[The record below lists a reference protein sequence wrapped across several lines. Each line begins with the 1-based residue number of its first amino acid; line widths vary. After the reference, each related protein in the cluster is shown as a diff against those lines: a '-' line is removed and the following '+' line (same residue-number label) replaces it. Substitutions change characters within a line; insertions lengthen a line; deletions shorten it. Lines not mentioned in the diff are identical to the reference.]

1 MKILTTLSLAT
12 VLSFAHTTLAQDA
25 VPATKIAPASPA
37 AQERPAAPAPLSV
50 GDKAPAFAVD
60 SWVKGDPF
68 ESLESGKVHVM
79 EFWATWCGPCIAA
92 IPHLTELQ
100 AKYPDVRFVG
110 VAASERGPDEAAKF
124 AKVKDF
130 VDGKGDGMGYR
141 VAYVGDREKMSR
153 PWMEAAGQSGIPCTF
168 IVDGEGRVA
177 WIGHPMSMD
186 APLEKIVAGSWDIDA
201 AKAEFSTRREAEAAR
216 RAISMA
222 MRAARQSG
230 DYTEVL
236 AALREQLAK
245 RPSDDLRMTLVQVL
259 AGPAKLPAEAW
270 PIAEEIL
277 ANANGNAMMLN
288 ALAWT
293 IVDPN
298 GGVAEPNLAIAHKA
312 ASRAVELTKENDGS
326 ILDTLAR
333 VEFRMGNTV
342 RAIELQKSA
351 IAKSADGRMK
361 DEMVTVL
368 AEYEAALKKG

>member
-1 MKILTTLSLAT
+1 MLTTLSLAA
-12 VLSFAHTTLAQDA
+12 VLSLLPIAPMQDA
-25 VPATKIAPASPA
+25 VPATRIAPASPA

-50 GDKAPAFAVD
+50 GDKAPAFSVD
-60 SWVKGDPF
+60 SWVKGAPF

-124 AKVKDF
+124 AKVKEF

-153 PWMEAAGQSGIPCTF
+153 PWMEASGQSGIPCTF

-186 APLEKIVAGSWDIDA
+186 APLEKIVSGSWDIEA
-201 AKAEFSTRREAEAAR
+201 AKTEFATRREADAAR

-259 AGPAKLPAEAW
+259 AGPAKLEAEAW

-293 IVDPN
+293 IVDPS

>member
-1 MKILTTLSLAT
+1 MLTTLSLAA
-12 VLSFAHTTLAQDA
+12 VLSLLPIAPMQDA
-25 VPATKIAPASPA
+25 VPATRIAPASPA

-50 GDKAPAFAVD
+50 GDKAPAFSVD
-60 SWVKGDPF
+60 SWVKGAPF
-68 ESLESGKVHVM
+68 ESLESGSVHVM

-124 AKVKDF
+124 AKVKEF

-186 APLEKIVAGSWDIDA
+186 APLEKIVSGSWDIEA
-201 AKAEFSTRREAEAAR
+201 AKTEFATRREADAAR

-259 AGPAKLPAEAW
+259 AGPAKLEAEAW

-277 ANANGNAMMLN
+277 ANAKDNPMMLN

-293 IVDPN
+293 IADPN

-312 ASRAVELTKENDGS
+312 AARAVELTKESDAS
-326 ILDTLAR
+326 IIDTLAR
-333 VEFRMGNTV
+333 VEFRMGNTL
-342 RAIELQKSA
+342 RAIELQKKA
-351 IAKSADGRMK
+351 IEKAGDGRMK
-361 DEMVTVL
+361 DELVTVL
-368 AEYEAALKKG
+368 AEYEAAVKKG

>member
-141 VAYVGDREKMSR
+141 VAYVGDRAKMSR

-186 APLEKIVAGSWDIDA
+186 APLEKIVSGSWDIDA

-270 PIAEEIL
+270 PIAEEII

>member
-1 MKILTTLSLAT
+1 MLTTLSLAA
-12 VLSFAHTTLAQDA
+12 VLSLLPIAPMQDA

-37 AQERPAAPAPLSV
+37 AQERPAAPAPLSI

-60 SWVKGDPF
+60 SWAKGDPF

-124 AKVKDF
+124 AKVKEF

-141 VAYVGDREKMSR
+141 VAYVGDRAKMSR

-293 IVDPN
+293 IVDPS

>member
-1 MKILTTLSLAT
+1 MLTTLSLAA
-12 VLSFAHTTLAQDA
+12 VLSLLPIAPMQDA
-25 VPATKIAPASPA
+25 VPATRIAPASPA

-50 GDKAPAFAVD
+50 GDKAPAFSVD

-68 ESLESGKVHVM
+68 ESLDSGTVHVM

-124 AKVKDF
+124 AKVKEF

-186 APLEKIVAGSWDIDA
+186 APLEKIVSGSWDIEA
-201 AKAEFSTRREAEAAR
+201 AKTEFATRREADAAR

-259 AGPAKLPAEAW
+259 AGPAKLEAEAW

-277 ANANGNAMMLN
+277 ANAKDNPMMLN

-293 IVDPN
+293 IADPN

-312 ASRAVELTKENDGS
+312 AARAVELTKESDAS
-326 ILDTLAR
+326 IIDTLAR
-333 VEFRMGNTV
+333 VEFRMGNTL
-342 RAIELQKSA
+342 RAIELQKKA
-351 IAKSADGRMK
+351 IEKAGDGRMK
-361 DEMVTVL
+361 DELVTVL
-368 AEYEAALKKG
+368 AEYEAAVKKG

>member
-1 MKILTTLSLAT
+1 M
-12 VLSFAHTTLAQDA
+12 QDA
-25 VPATKIAPASPA
+25 VPATRIAPASPA

-50 GDKAPAFAVD
+50 GDKAPAFSVD
-60 SWVKGDPF
+60 SWVKGAPF
-68 ESLESGKVHVM
+68 ESLESGSVHVM

-124 AKVKDF
+124 AKVKEF

-186 APLEKIVAGSWDIDA
+186 APLEKIVSGSWDIEA
-201 AKAEFSTRREAEAAR
+201 AKTEFATRREADAAR

-259 AGPAKLPAEAW
+259 AGPAKLEAEAW

-277 ANANGNAMMLN
+277 ANAKDNPMMLN

-293 IVDPN
+293 IADPN

-312 ASRAVELTKENDGS
+312 AARAVELTKESDAS
-326 ILDTLAR
+326 IIDTLAR
-333 VEFRMGNTV
+333 VEFRMGNTL
-342 RAIELQKSA
+342 RAIELQKKA
-351 IAKSADGRMK
+351 IEKAGDGRMK
-361 DEMVTVL
+361 DELVTVL
-368 AEYEAALKKG
+368 AEYEAAVKKG